1 MRSLLVRAMFG
12 ERMEGRFVLQSG
24 KRSSENRVQTTFWFS
39 WEGLW
44 FKKTACVCTAHTLHT
59 DSKFCV
65 ICRSGVPKDK
75 DTVGQATY

>member
-12 ERMEGRFVLQSG
+12 ERMVGRFVLQSG

-44 FKKTACVCTAHTLHT
+44 FKKTACVCSTHPTHGFQVLR
-59 DSKFCV
+59 DLQ
-65 ICRSGVPKDK
+65 
-75 DTVGQATY
+75 VGCAER

>member
-12 ERMEGRFVLQSG
+12 ERMVGRFVLQSG

-44 FKKTACVCTAHTLHT
+44 FKKTETFAKL
-59 DSKFCV
+59 
-65 ICRSGVPKDK
+65 PKIP
-75 DTVGQATY
+75 